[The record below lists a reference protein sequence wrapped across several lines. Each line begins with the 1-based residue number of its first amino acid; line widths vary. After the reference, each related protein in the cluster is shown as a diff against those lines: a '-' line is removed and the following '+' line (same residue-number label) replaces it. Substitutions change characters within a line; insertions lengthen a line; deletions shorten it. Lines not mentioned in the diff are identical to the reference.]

1 MKNFDSVREHVEYT
15 TITEYLQQKREAV
28 LNTIKPICDAFGI
41 KDYDYVVDD
50 RLSER
55 LVFEG
60 TQIGC
65 TSDSIAAIVKELV
78 IYLFVNYASDRL
90 YNFKKQSLNELTRYW
105 IKD

>member
-1 MKNFDSVREHVEYT
+1 MKHFDSVKEHAEYT
-15 TITEYLQQKREAV
+15 TITEYLQQKCEAV

-55 LVFEG
+55 LVLEG
-60 TQIGC
+60 TKIGC
-65 TSDSIAAIVKELV
+65 TSDSIATIVNELV
-78 IYLFVNYASDRL
+78 IYLFVNYAANRF

>member
-1 MKNFDSVREHVEYT
+1 MKNFDSVREHAEYT

-55 LVFEG
+55 LVLEG

-65 TSDSIAAIVKELV
+65 SSDSIATIVNELV
-78 IYLFVNYASDRL
+78 IYLFVNYASSRL

-105 IKD
+105 IKE